1 MKRIVLDIETNLA
14 HNHIWLAVTKD
25 IDTKEIKTWKAAS
38 NLSAYLKDATLIIGQ
53 NILAFDARLLN
64 SIWKTKMSLSQCY
77 DTLVVSR
84 LLEPSRENGHSLASW
99 GTTLGLEKIDYEA
112 VWRFMFDRRETYKGE
127 CYDVVHMGLLETYCK
142 RDVEVT
148 EKLFHELEA
157 QLAAKKFSNESVQ
170 LEHKVA
176 AIISKQE
183 QNGFKL
189 DVIYATTL
197 LASIKGKLD
206 SLYEEMQRR
215 WPPVVVERISE
226 KTGKQLKDGVVTFNP
241 GSRKQIGEKLI
252 ELGWKPEKHTE
263 HGQPMV
269 DEGVLSKIAIPE
281 AKPIVEYLMLQK
293 RVAQITSWLEAVG
306 PDGRVHGKVVTN
318 GAVTGRMTHSSP
330 NMAQVP
336 NAGSIYGP
344 ECRECWTMEEGN
356 VLVGADASGLELRM
370 LAHYMKDEN
379 YVRTVCEG
387 SSKDGTDVHTIN
399 QRAAGLPTRDAAK
412 TFIYA
417 FLYGAGSAKL
427 GSIVGGSSRAGE
439 KLKADFLAKTPALAK
454 LITKVKAVAATGAV
468 PGLDGRQVWVR
479 SEHAALNSL
488 LQSAGAI
495 VMKQALVIFHNK
507 VFVNKWPIK
516 LVANVHDEFQLE
528 TSEKYGTIVGEA
540 MVQSIVEAGE
550 HFNLRCPL
558 AGEYK
563 IGKNWRETH

>member
-14 HNHIWLAVTKD
+14 HNHIWLVVTKD

-64 SIWKTKMSLSQCY
+64 SIWKTKMSLNQCY

-306 PDGRVHGKVVTN
+306 KDGRVHGKVVTN

-344 ECRECWTMEEGN
+344 ECRECWTVEEGN

-370 LAHYMKDEN
+370 LAHYMKDVN

-417 FLYGAGSAKL
+417 FLYGAGDAKI
-427 GSIVGGSSRAGE
+427 GSIVGGSSRAGG
-439 KLKADFLAKTPALAK
+439 KLKSDFLAKTPALAK

-563 IGKNWRETH
+563 IGRNWRETH

>member
-1 MKRIVLDIETNLA
+1 MRIVLDIETNLA
-14 HNHIWLAVTKD
+14 HNQIWLCITKN
-25 IDTKEIKTWKAAS
+25 IDTGETITWKAAS
-38 NLSAYLKDATLIIGQ
+38 NLSEYLKGATLIIGQ

-64 SIWKTKMSLSQCY
+64 SIWKTKIVLNQCY
-77 DTLVVSR
+77 DTLLVSR

-99 GTTLGLEKIDYEA
+99 GTTLGLEKIDYLA
-112 VWRFMFDRRETYKGE
+112 TWQWMNDRRETYKGE
-127 CYDVVHMGLLETYCK
+127 CYDVVHMGLLETYCR

-157 QLAAKKFSNESVQ
+157 QLVAKKFSNESVQ

-189 DVIYATTL
+189 DTIYATSL
-197 LASIKGKLD
+197 LAGIKGKLD
-206 SLYEEMQRR
+206 SLYEEMQLR

-226 KTGKQLKDGVVTFNP
+226 KTGKRLQDGLVVFNP

-252 ELGWKPEKHTE
+252 ELGWKPEKKTE
-263 HGQPMV
+263 TGQPMV
-269 DEGVLSKIAIPE
+269 DEGVLSKIDIPE
-281 AKPIVEYLMLQK
+281 AKPIIEYLMLQK

-306 PDGRVHGKVVTN
+306 KDGRVHGKVITN

-336 NAGSIYGP
+336 NSGSIYGP
-344 ECRECWTMEEGN
+344 ECRECWTVEEGN

-370 LAHYMKDEN
+370 LAHYMKDVN
-379 YVRTVCEG
+379 YVKTVCEG
-387 SSKDGTDVHTIN
+387 SSKDGTDVHTVN

-412 TFIYA
+412 TFAYA

-427 GSIVGGSSRAGE
+427 GSIVGGTSRTGD

-454 LITKVKAVAATGAV
+454 LITRVKEAAGSGYV
-468 PGLDGRQVWVR
+468 PGLDGRRVWVR

-507 VFVNKWPIK
+507 AFENKWKIK

-528 TSEKYGTIVGEA
+528 TAERYGTIVGEA

-550 HFNLRCPL
+550 HFNLRCPM

-563 IGKNWRETH
+563 IGRNWRETH

>member
-14 HNHIWLAVTKD
+14 HNHIWLAVTKN

-38 NLSAYLKDATLIIGQ
+38 NLSEYLKDATLIIGQ

-226 KTGKQLKDGVVTFNP
+226 KTGKQLKDGMVTFNP

-344 ECRECWTMEEGN
+344 ECRECWTVEEGN

-370 LAHYMKDEN
+370 LAHYMKDVN

-417 FLYGAGSAKL
+417 FLYGAGDAKI
-427 GSIVGGSSRAGE
+427 GSIVGGSSRAGG
-439 KLKADFLAKTPALAK
+439 KLKSDFLAKTPALAK
-454 LITKVKAVAATGAV
+454 LIAKVKAVAATGAV